1 MFAKS
6 PKPQSDKTD
15 QANNPNNLRVYDS
28 VAESRPRLVPEESAQ
43 IGNDPTLDRGKL
55 LQFPPQPSNLQPTWP
70 DYEELFPATEVEATE
85 PLRELTSAVINR
97 RCYYAQYWPITTVF
111 RIKDIDAENNTVYLN
126 LIYRWVSANQIQL
139 LKNLKPQR
147 PPQSLELNYLIETD
161 EVETDEEYDF

>member
-1 MFAKS
+1 
-6 PKPQSDKTD
+6 
-15 QANNPNNLRVYDS
+15 
-28 VAESRPRLVPEESAQ
+28 
-43 IGNDPTLDRGKL
+43 
-55 LQFPPQPSNLQPTWP
+55 
-70 DYEELFPATEVEATE
+70 
-85 PLRELTSAVINR
+85 
-97 RCYYAQYWPITTVF
+97 VF